1 MNTNNLINKL
11 IFISI
16 ALFVGGLFSFS
27 LSPKASAATN
37 ERMMD
42 DAIFDDSQSMQAG
55 DIQNFL
61 NVFPNSCLKNYT
73 DEFPYDYFNY
83 SGSAS
88 AAWIIRRT
96 ADLWGV
102 SPKLLLAKVE
112 QESNLVS
119 GSGGCAQ
126 WRYISAMGYNCPD
139 YLSQNPRTTTYRGQ
153 TVQTCVGQDA
163 DMGFSRQLT
172 KGAWLLK
179 FAKERSLDNLN
190 WLVPDDSSI
199 NYYGKFVNAGMHK
212 RCGSCTPIYDDGVF
226 QGADIQTGAT
236 ASFYNYTPY
245 LNQGL
250 DEIYEGWFGSTIT
263 GKCLPTDG
271 NPARTGVS
279 FRKYTPNVDYGEF
292 TIFTGSGSSCVESHV
307 WNSGMQSWQAHIA
320 SNQPSINPDN
330 STVVFADLSGNGKD
344 NPIAMNFRNTGSGKV
359 EFHVWNYDMKSWIV
373 HAATNL
379 NAIDPDTTT
388 IQFGNITGKD
398 EPIVIG
404 MTGTTTGKVELHYWN
419 SGLQTWRQHSVTNL
433 PVIDPANT
441 IIRYGDLNGDGRDE
455 AIVIGLRGTSTGKV
469 EFHVWNPGENSWQTH
484 IASNLLTSDTNGSDI
499 QFADLD
505 GNRID
510 DAILVKSTNTGS
522 GKIEFHVWNPG
533 FYSWRYNIASNQ
545 PTL

>member
-1 MNTNNLINKL
+1 MNAKNIYKFIL
-11 IFISI
+11 ISI
-16 ALFVGGLFSFS
+16 ISIGIIGLFG
-27 LSPKASAATN
+27 LGQKASAATN

-83 SGSAS
+83 SGSTS

-126 WRYISAMGYNCPD
+126 WRYISAMGFDCPD
-139 YLSQNPRTTTYRGQ
+139 NLSQNPRTTTYRGQ
-153 TVQTCVGQDA
+153 TVQTCVKYDSE
-163 DMGFSRQLT
+163 MGFARQVA
-172 KGAWLLK
+172 KGAWWLK
-179 FAKERSLDNLN
+179 FGRERAYGNMN
-190 WLVPDDSSI
+190 WLVPDDSSL
-199 NYYGKFVNAGMHK
+199 YYNGPYVNPGYYK
-212 RCGSCTPIYDDGVF
+212 RCADCQTIYSDGTFNGIDV
-226 QGADIQTGAT
+226 QTGAT

-245 LNQGL
+245 INQGL

-263 GKCLPTDG
+263 GKCLPVDNG
-271 NPARTGVS
+271 ISRTGVS

-330 STVVFADLSGNGKD
+330 STVVYADLAGNGKD
-344 NPIAMNFRNTGSGKV
+344 NPIAMNFRSTGSGKV
-359 EFHVWNYDMKSWIV
+359 EFHVWNYDMRSWIV
-373 HAATNL
+373 HAVSNL
-379 NAIDPDTTT
+379 NSINPDTTT
-388 IQFGNITGKD
+388 IQFGNLTGKD
-398 EPIVIG
+398 EPIAIG
-404 MTGTTTGKVELHYWN
+404 MTGTSTGMVELHYWN
-419 SGLQTWRQHSVTNL
+419 SGLQSWRQHSITNL
-433 PVIDPANT
+433 PAIDPANT
-441 IIRYGDLNGDGRDE
+441 TIRYGDLNGDGRDE
-455 AIVIGLRGTSTGKV
+455 AIVIGLRGTTTGKV
-469 EFHVWNPGENSWQTH
+469 EFHVWNPGENSWQSHYVT
-484 IASNLLTSDTNGSDI
+484 NLLSSDTTGADI

-505 GNRID
+505 GNRVD
-510 DAILVKSTNTGS
+510 EAVLVKTTNTGS
-522 GKIEFHVWNPG
+522 GKIEFHGWNPG
-533 FYSWRYNIASNQ
+533 FYSWRFNIASNQ
-545 PTL
+545 ATP

>member
-1 MNTNNLINKL
+1 MNIKNFLRLLI
-11 IFISI
+11 IGIISLGI
-16 ALFVGGLFSFS
+16 IGLLGFGQRV
-27 LSPKASAATN
+27 SAATN

-88 AAWIIRRT
+88 SAWIIRRV

-102 SPKLLLAKVE
+102 NPKLLLAKLE

-139 YLSQNPRTTTYRGQ
+139 HLSQNPRTTTYRGQ

-163 DMGFSRQLT
+163 DMGFSRQVN

-179 FAKERSLDNLN
+179 FAKERSMDNIN
-190 WLVPDDSSI
+190 WQGNSDI
-199 NYYGKFVNAGMHK
+199 IYYGKFVNAGLHK
-212 RCGSCTPIYDDGVF
+212 RCGNCAAVYDDGVF
-226 QGADIQTGAT
+226 QGVDIQTGAT

-245 LNQGL
+245 INQGL

-263 GKCLPTDG
+263 GKCLPID
-271 NPARTGVS
+271 NSISRTGVS
-279 FRKYTPNVDYGEF
+279 FRKYNPNIDYGAF

-320 SNQPSINPDN
+320 SNQPSINPDY
-330 STVVFADLSGNGKD
+330 STVVYADLTGNGRD
-344 NPIAMNFRNTGSGKV
+344 NPIAMNFRNTGSGRV
-359 EFHVWNYDMKSWIV
+359 EFHVWSYDMRSWIV
-373 HAATNL
+373 HAVSNL
-379 NAIDPDTTT
+379 NSINPDTTT
-388 IQFGNITGKD
+388 IQFANLTGKD
-398 EPIVIG
+398 EPVAIG
-404 MTGTTTGKVELHYWN
+404 LSGTSTGMVEMHYWN
-419 SGLQTWRQHSVTNL
+419 SGLQTWRQHSITNL
-433 PVIDPANT
+433 PVIDTANT
-441 IIRYGDLNGDGRDE
+441 TIRYGDLNGDGRDE
-455 AIVIGLRGTSTGKV
+455 AIVIGLRNTTTSKV
-469 EFHVWNPGENSWQTH
+469 EMHVWNPGENSWQGHYVT
-484 IASNLLTSDTNGSDI
+484 NLVSSDTIGGDI

-505 GNRID
+505 GNRVD
-510 DAILVKSTNTGS
+510 EAVFVKTANTGS
-522 GKIEFHVWNPG
+522 GKIEFHGWNPG
-533 FYSWRYNIASNQ
+533 FYSWRFNIASNQ
-545 PTL
+545 PTP